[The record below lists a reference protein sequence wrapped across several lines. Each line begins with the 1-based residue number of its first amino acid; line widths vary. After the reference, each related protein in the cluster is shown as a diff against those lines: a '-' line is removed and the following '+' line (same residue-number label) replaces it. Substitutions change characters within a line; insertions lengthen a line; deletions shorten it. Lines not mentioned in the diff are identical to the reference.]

1 MVDLDSVDRGILY
14 LLQRDARNTTTTGIG
29 EAIGV
34 SSTTVGNRINRLENE
49 DVITGYLPT
58 IDYEAVGLDHH
69 LLVVATAPIADRERL
84 ADEALQVRGVV
95 NVREL
100 LTHHRNLTL
109 ELVATERRHVEA
121 ALAELGELGL
131 DLVRIDM
138 LKRELDRPVDRIGDD
153 VVDDG
158 D

>member
-49 DVITGYLPT
+49 GVITGYLPT
-58 IDYEAVGLDHH
+58 IDYEKAGLDHH

-84 ADEALQVRGVV
+84 ADEALRVHGVV

-100 LTHHRNLTL
+100 LTHHRNLAL
-109 ELVATERRHVEA
+109 ELVAAERRHVEV

-153 VVDDG
+153 VVDED
-158 D
+158 